1 VSRRSTEGK
10 KNEKLLHQMIAVTRQ
25 LSNIQEEAL
34 NPMPITPLSEQE
46 KEIPRLFLQAR
57 TRLKLHAL

>member
-1 VSRRSTEGK
+1 VRRRSSEGE

-25 LSNIQEEAL
+25 LSNIQEGAL

-46 KEIPRLFLQAR
+46 KEILRLFLQAR